1 MANHLQ
7 GTLTHSVYEEFTKIS
22 TYCILTKQKTE
33 QNTHQKGQ
41 RYNLPSVIQRI
52 NKENK
57 QREIKRICFLLQCFH
72 HQQSPNWNIFAP
84 TEPNIVPQA
93 WASEIQFWI
102 LSPDPLNIK
111 YYIHYYPDI
120 VQTSANAQHHWK
132 TEHHLG
138 RWSRSELPVYA
149 RHEVS
154 AFLFFHPFYVSHP
167 GLGRIS
173 ASVIT
178 THKKIS
184 ITADDCRAQSLPR
197 PGSSL
202 CF

>member
-33 QNTHQKGQ
+33 RNTHQKGQ

-57 QREIKRICFLLQCFH
+57 QREINKENLF
-72 HQQSPNWNIFAP
+72 P
-84 TEPNIVPQA
+84 TPTFPPSAKSKLAHFCTYWTKHCTTGLGQRNP
-93 WASEIQFWI
+93 I
-102 LSPDPLNIK
+102 LDSISWSFK
-111 YYIHYYPDI
+111 YYIYYYPDI

-138 RWSRSELPVYA
+138 RSSRSELPVYA

-154 AFLFFHPFYVSHP
+154 AFLFFDPFYVSHP
-167 GLGRIS
+167 GLGRMRS